1 MSRLLVLIPA
11 RAGSVRIPNK
21 NKRMLGGQPLI
32 EWTLKIAKSIFDESD
47 VIVSTD
53 DEELLNLA
61 VSYGFYKSVLRPRA
75 LATSS
80 ASLVDVALD
89 LTRKLDDIDEYC
101 GILLLQPTSPFRSCT
116 SLTSFI
122 EYVFSNNQA
131 ACVAVSSVHSQP
143 SWMYTVMDDQIKPL
157 LLDGGQVLDSNSEGL
172 VCVNGFAYYVPIR
185 ILETNLSFIPENS
198 RFFLINNII
207 ETIDIDCEYE
217 FEFASLVA
225 ERILIPCT

>member
-32 EWTLKIAKSIFDESD
+32 EWTLKLAKIAFNESD

-53 DEELLNLA
+53 DEELLSLA
-61 VSYGFYKSVLRPRA
+61 VSYGFHKSVLRPSA

-80 ASLVDVALD
+80 SSLADVALD
-89 LTRKLDDIDEYC
+89 LTNKLDDIDEYC
-101 GILLLQPTSPFRSCT
+101 GVLLLQPTSPFRSRT
-116 SLTSFI
+116 NLTAFI
-122 EYVFSNNQA
+122 EYVFSNNQS
-131 ACVAVSSVHSQP
+131 ACVAVSNVHSQP
-143 SWMYTVMDDQIKPL
+143 SWMYTVIDDHMKPL
-157 LLDGGQVLDSNSEGL
+157 LPDGGRVMNANGEGL

-185 ILETNLSFIPENS
+185 ILETNRSFVPENS
-198 RFFLINNII
+198 RYFLINNVI

-225 ERILIPCT
+225 ERILTPCT